1 MTKAKAKPNESS
13 GVGAGLFVG
22 EFVVV
27 EGGVDGSVGEGVWG
41 VGVGVGVGNGLTNV
55 NKGAKGCLVVSID
68 VK

>member
-41 VGVGVGVGNGLTNV
+41 VGVGVGVGNGLTRSTKV
-55 NKGAKGCLVVSID
+55 LKAVLLFP
-68 VK
+68 